1 MATVINNAMLEAILA
16 EIRPLIG
23 RGKVADYIP
32 ALASVSGDKL
42 GIAIS
47 TVDGQHF
54 AAGDAHER
62 FSIQSISKVL
72 SLVVAMNHYQE
83 EEIWQRVGKDPSGQP
98 FNSLLQLEIEQGK
111 PRNPFINA
119 GALVVCDMLQS
130 RLSAPRQR
138 MLEIVRR
145 LSGVAD
151 IAYDPVVARSEF
163 EHSARNAAIAWL
175 MKSFGNFHNDVAT
188 VLQNYFHY
196 CSLEMSCV
204 ELALV
209 LSIALGV
216 AVGGAGSITFPLPA
230 LIWCAVRYPLPL
242 TCLLTFLTGIGEI
255 LLVANSL
262 IHFSPDARMQPWQL
276 FSTRLG
282 IAAMLISPVIVAS
295 SVEAI
300 NTLVKQLALR
310 ADFDFQTRVYSRSG
324 LSEALKR
331 QTLPADK
338 LLTVMVL
345 DIDGF
350 KRVND
355 ALGHEGGDCV
365 LTQFAQQVRQLVGEQ
380 GMVARIG
387 GEEFA
392 VAAVV
397 DSAQQGYLLA
407 EKIRHGVESQ
417 PFGLG
422 QNPIHLTISLGLE
435 TREVGHARITE
446 LFNQLL
452 LAADDEMVK
461 AKQSGRNQ
469 ICMPTLTES
478 AP

>member
-1 MATVINNAMLEAILA
+1 MSSLSIRSFTLFREEQPVSDALVLFTLTLLLHFLGAMLRLVQELSFFW
-16 EIRPLIG
+16 PLNA
-23 RGKVADYIP
+23 VMA
-32 ALASVSGDKL
+32 
-42 GIAIS
+42 GIFARYVWLNRS
-47 TVDGQHF
+47 YFYAVCF
-54 AAGDAHER
+54 AAM
-62 FSIQSISKVL
+62 
-72 SLVVAMNHYQE
+72 LVYDGLTSRWGMGFA
-83 EEIWQRVGKDPSGQP
+83 
-98 FNSLLQLEIEQGK
+98 SLLINFSNIVFIVTLAQLVLWDKRRADSMPGPINALNLFCFCLLAALLCAAVGALGSVDVERATFVPQLADWFSEQFSTAVLIL
-111 PRNPFINA
+111 PFI
-119 GALVVCDMLQS
+119 LTLT
-130 RLSAPRQR
+130 LPSA
-138 MLEIVRR
+138 
-145 LSGVAD
+145 LSGFRFRQLL
-151 IAYDPVVARSEF
+151 PV
-163 EHSARNAAIAWL
+163 
-175 MKSFGNFHNDVAT
+175 
-188 VLQNYFHY
+188 
-196 CSLEMSCV
+196 
-204 ELALV
+204 LALV

>member
-163 EHSARNAAIAWL
+163 EHSARNAAIGWL
-175 MKSFGNFHNDVAT
+175 MKSFGNSIRDRR
-188 VLQNYFHY
+188 
-196 CSLEMSCV
+196 
-204 ELALV
+204 
-209 LSIALGV
+209 LSIGMPQTLFASGWRPLRRSMMASRRRC
-216 AVGGAGSITFPLPA
+216 AVTRCLSPSTRPLPA
-230 LIWCAVRYPLPL
+230 
-242 TCLLTFLTGIGEI
+242 
-255 LLVANSL
+255 
-262 IHFSPDARMQPWQL
+262 
-276 FSTRLG
+276 
-282 IAAMLISPVIVAS
+282 
-295 SVEAI
+295 
-300 NTLVKQLALR
+300 
-310 ADFDFQTRVYSRSG
+310 
-324 LSEALKR
+324 
-331 QTLPADK
+331 
-338 LLTVMVL
+338 
-345 DIDGF
+345 
-350 KRVND
+350 
-355 ALGHEGGDCV
+355 
-365 LTQFAQQVRQLVGEQ
+365 
-380 GMVARIG
+380 
-387 GEEFA
+387 
-392 VAAVV
+392 VAA
-397 DSAQQGYLLA
+397 AWKNGM
-407 EKIRHGVESQ
+407 
-417 PFGLG
+417 PF
-422 QNPIHLTISLGLE
+422 PTA
-435 TREVGHARITE
+435 AR
-446 LFNQLL
+446 
-452 LAADDEMVK
+452 
-461 AKQSGRNQ
+461 
-469 ICMPTLTES
+469 
-478 AP
+478 